1 MQPKESKSNKHF
13 YISLI
18 KSGVRIIAGMYLIL
32 GNLLI
37 AGTALIGA
45 ELLGILEEL

>member
-1 MQPKESKSNKHF
+1 MQPKESKSNRHF

>member
-1 MQPKESKSNKHF
+1 MQPKESKSNRHF

-45 ELLGILEEL
+45 EILGILEEL